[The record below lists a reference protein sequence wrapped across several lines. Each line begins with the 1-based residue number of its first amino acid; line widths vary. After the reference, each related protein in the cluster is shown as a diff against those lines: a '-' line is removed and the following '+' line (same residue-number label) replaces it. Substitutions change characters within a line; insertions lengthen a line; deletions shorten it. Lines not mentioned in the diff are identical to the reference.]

1 MKFAIDTNLL
11 ILSTFNLASPPGLV
25 MAAWRMQHI
34 EWISCEEQ
42 LLELSVALCRP
53 KVLDRVIGGDK
64 LAFALIDR
72 VRNDSDLKTLHY
84 PLPAV
89 CRDKKDD
96 HLFALYDQNHVEM
109 LISDDKD
116 VLALNGSYPI
126 ITAREL
132 IDRL

>member
-11 ILSTFNLASPPGLV
+11 ISSTFKLASPPGLI

-34 EWISCEEQ
+34 EWVSCDEQ
-42 LLELSVALCRP
+42 LQELSVALFRP
-53 KVLDRVIGGDK
+53 QVLARVIGGEK
-64 LAFALIDR
+64 LALALLEVIR
-72 VRNDSDLKTLHY
+72 SNCDLKTLSY
-84 PLPAV
+84 PLPGV

-96 HLFALYDQNHVEM
+96 YLFALYDQHHVEM
-109 LISDDKD
+109 IVSGDKD
-116 VLALNGSYPI
+116 VLALKGSYPI

>member
-1 MKFAIDTNLL
+1 MKFAVDTNLL
-11 ILSTFNLASPPGLV
+11 TSSMFNLAGPPGLV
-25 MAAWRMQHI
+25 MAAWRMQHL

-42 LLELSVALCRP
+42 LLELSVALRRP
-53 KVLDRVIGGDK
+53 KVLDRVIGGEK
-64 LAFALIDR
+64 LAIALLDE
-72 VRNDSDLKTLHY
+72 VRNNTDLKTLHY

-96 HLFALYDQNHVEM
+96 YLFALYDQNHVEM
-109 LISDDKD
+109 IVSGDKD
-116 VLALNGSYPI
+116 VLALKGSYPI

>member
-11 ILSTFNLASPPGLV
+11 ISSTFNLASPPGLV

-64 LAFALIDR
+64 LAFALMDR
-72 VRNDSDLKTLHY
+72 VRNDSNLKTLHY

-89 CRDKKDD
+89 CRDQKDD
-96 HLFALYDQNHVEM
+96 YLFALYDQNHVEM
-109 LISDDKD
+109 IVSDDKD
-116 VLALNGSYPI
+116 VLALKGSYPI

-132 IDRL
+132 INRL

>member
-11 ILSTFNLASPPGLV
+11 ISSTFKLASPPGLV

-34 EWISCEEQ
+34 EWVSCDEQ
-42 LLELSVALCRP
+42 LQELSVALFRP
-53 KVLDRVIGGDK
+53 QVLARVIGGEQ
-64 LAFALIDR
+64 LALALLEEIR
-72 VRNDSDLKTLHY
+72 SNCDLKTLNH
-84 PLPAV
+84 PLPSV

-96 HLFALYDQNHVEM
+96 YLFALYDQHHVEM
-109 LISDDKD
+109 IVSGDKD
-116 VLALNGSYPI
+116 VLALKGSYPI

>member
-11 ILSTFNLASPPGLV
+11 ISSTFKLASPPGLV

-34 EWISCEEQ
+34 EWISCDEQ
-42 LLELSVALCRP
+42 LEELSVALFRP
-53 KVLDRVIGGDK
+53 KVLAHVIGGEK
-64 LAFALIDR
+64 LALALLEEIR
-72 VRNDSDLKTLHY
+72 SNCDLKTLTH
-84 PLPAV
+84 PLPSV

-96 HLFALYDQNHVEM
+96 YLFALYDQHHVEM
-109 LISDDKD
+109 IVSGDKD
-116 VLALNGSYPI
+116 VLALKGSYPI

>member
-1 MKFAIDTNLL
+1 M
-11 ILSTFNLASPPGLV
+11 FNLAGPPGLV
-25 MAAWRMQHI
+25 MAAWRMQHL

-42 LLELSVALCRP
+42 LLELSVALRRP
-53 KVLDRVIGGDK
+53 KVLDRVIGGEK
-64 LAFALIDR
+64 LAIALLDE
-72 VRNDSDLKTLHY
+72 VRNNTDLKTLHY

-96 HLFALYDQNHVEM
+96 YLFALYDQNHVEM
-109 LISDDKD
+109 IVSGDKD
-116 VLALNGSYPI
+116 VLALKGSYPI